1 MRPHLCDPGGFRALT
16 AKSGAST
23 TERPKELGLKNV
35 ANLGIVS
42 MFTDISTEMI
52 LGILPVYVITQL
64 GATKE
69 LLGLMEGA
77 AEFLNY
83 MFRVFSGAISDR
95 LGRRKPLVFL
105 GYGLSTLAKPLFA
118 FATSWTDA
126 LFVRLADR
134 IGKGIRTSPR
144 DALISESAKEA
155 KSGTAFGLHRS
166 ADQVGAVLGPVLAFL
181 LLPFFGAKGIF
192 WISLI
197 PGAFSLIVL
206 VFWVQDRRG
215 PKTSTPV
222 FKHAGTILTKRFK
235 FFLFVMGVFALGA
248 YNFSFVLVKASAL
261 GASTET
267 VALVYATLNVATVV
281 VGFPSGVL
289 SDRLGRER
297 VLVVGFGIFFIASL
311 ASLMAT
317 EGVLL
322 AFVIAFVYGVY
333 IGISEALQR
342 ALVPSFVSAELKGTA
357 YSVYYLVIGTCS
369 LIANLMFG
377 ALSDQFSMGVAFT
390 YSLLTCSTGI
400 LGMLAFIISKP
411 KT

>member
-1 MRPHLCDPGGFRALT
+1 VT
-16 AKSGAST
+16 AKNITSD

-42 MFTDISTEMI
+42 MFTDVSTEMI
-52 LGILPVYVITQL
+52 LGVLPLYVITQL

-126 LFVRLADR
+126 LVVRLTDR
-134 IGKGIRTSPR
+134 AGKGIRTSPR
-144 DALISESAKEA
+144 DALISESVKEA

-166 ADQVGAVLGPVLAFL
+166 ADQVGAVLGPILAFL
-181 LLPFFGAKGIF
+181 LIPFFGARGIF

-197 PGAFSLIVL
+197 PGALSLIVL
-206 VFWVQDRRG
+206 VFFVKDRRR

-222 FKHAGTILTKRFK
+222 FKNARTVLTRRFK
-235 FFLFVMGVFALGA
+235 IYLLVMGVFALGA
-248 YNFSFVLVKASAL
+248 YNFSFILVKAGAL
-261 GASTET
+261 G
-267 VALVYATLNVATVV
+267 VANDTIPLVYATLNVATVV
-281 VGFPSGVL
+281 VGFPAGVL
-289 SDRLGRER
+289 SDRLGKDK
-297 VLVVGFGIFFIASL
+297 LLAASFGIFFVASL
-311 ASLMAT
+311 AGLVTT
-317 EGVLL
+317 EGALV
-322 AFVIAFVYGVY
+322 AFVIAFVYGGY
-333 IGISEALQR
+333 IGITETMQR
-342 ALVPSFVSAELKGTA
+342 ALVPSFVPPELKGTG

-369 LIANLMFG
+369 LVANFVFG
-377 ALSDQFSMGVAFT
+377 ALWDQFSVGAAFT
-390 YSLLTCSTGI
+390 YSLAMSSVAIVGI
-400 LGMLAFIISKP
+400 LAFIISKP
-411 KT
+411 KM

>member
-1 MRPHLCDPGGFRALT
+1 
-16 AKSGAST
+16 
-23 TERPKELGLKNV
+23 
-35 ANLGIVS
+35 

-126 LFVRLADR
+126 LVVRLADR
-134 IGKGIRTSPR
+134 TGKGIRTSPR
-144 DALISESAKEA
+144 DALISESVKEV
-155 KSGTAFGLHRS
+155 KTGTAFGLHRS

-181 LLPFFGAKGIF
+181 LVPLFGARGIF

-197 PGAFSLIVL
+197 PGVLSLIVL

-215 PKTSTPV
+215 PKTSAPV
-222 FKHAGTILTKRFK
+222 FKNARTILTKRFK

-261 GASTET
+261 GASTDT

-281 VGFPSGVL
+281 VGFPSGIL
-289 SDRLGRER
+289 SDRLGKER
-297 VLVVGFGIFFIASL
+297 VLVVGFGIFFVASL
-311 ASLMAT
+311 AGLMT
-317 EGVLL
+317 TVGVLL
-322 AFVIAFVYGVY
+322 AFVIAFVYGAY

-357 YSVYYLVIGTCS
+357 YSVYYLVIGTCA
-369 LIANLMFG
+369 LVANLVFG
-377 ALSDQFSMGVAFT
+377 ALSDQFSMGAAFT
-390 YSLLTCSTGI
+390 YSLVTCSAGI

>member
-1 MRPHLCDPGGFRALT
+1 VRPHLCDPGGFRALT

-144 DALISESAKEA
+144 DALISESVKEA

-222 FKHAGTILTKRFK
+222 FKNAGTILTKRFK

-322 AFVIAFVYGVY
+322 AFVIAFVYGTY